1 MLEIFDI
8 LNSVPYLPEAIHL
21 LVAGHALAIA
31 IVNLTPTPKDNDIVA
46 KAYKYI
52 EFLAGIVTKKAKQ

>member
-1 MLEIFDI
+1 MLEIFDV
-8 LNSVPYLPEAIHL
+8 LQQVPYLDTALTL
-21 LVAGHALAIA
+21 LMAGHALAIA
-31 IVNLTPTPKDNDIVA
+31 IVNLTPTPKDDEIVA

>member
-1 MLEIFDI
+1 MLEIFDV
-8 LNSVPYLPEAIHL
+8 LNQVPYLDTALTL
-21 LVAGHALAIA
+21 LMSGHSLALA
-31 IVNLTPTPKDNDIVA
+31 IVNLTPTPKDDELVA

>member
-8 LNSVPYLPEAIHL
+8 LQSVPYLDTALTL
-21 LVAGHALAIA
+21 LMAGHSLALA
-31 IVNLTPTPKDNDIVA
+31 IVNLTPTPADDAIVA